1 VATCRVLELGCNDGA
16 NLLPMAAALPD
27 ARFVGCD
34 LSPDAIALGRAA
46 IAELGLHNVTLVEAD
61 LRQLPEALGEFDYI
75 VAHGVY
81 SWVPPA
87 VRDSLFALAARL
99 LSEHGLVFVSYNVYP
114 GCHVRQ
120 AAWEV
125 LRFHSERLQGAR
137 ERLDAARALAGALAE
152 PGVAQNET
160 DALLRREFAGIAKQS
175 DSALYHD
182 SLAVPNDPVY
192 LHEFV
197 AHARRHGIEYVS
209 DAKLFNSSD
218 LGLSPS
224 MQRLVAG
231 LGRIE
236 REQYRDFAGLRRFRQ
251 SVLCRSEVAASLTP
265 VPGRAAGMHAAA
277 SMSLM
282 NAVAHGKPSI
292 NPLRA
297 ALDPTDTQRLSTVLE
312 RLVAVAPRALP
323 AAELEALVT
332 ERGASKPAAP
342 ARSFSTL
349 LVEACFA
356 DEVLLHVHPPRLS
369 ELPTER
375 PLTSSV
381 IRRQAR
387 RGEMITNLCHEQ
399 LRIADAPPR
408 ALLALLD
415 GARDRAALDAA
426 VGSALGV
433 DEPAARRRRIDNY
446 VRTFAR
452 LGLLI
457 S

>member
-1 VATCRVLELGCNDGA
+1 VLELGCSDGA
-16 NLLPMAAALPD
+16 NLLPMAALLPE

-34 LSPDAIALGRAA
+34 LSPHAIAAGRAA
-46 IAELGLHNVTLVEAD
+46 IAELGLRNVTLIEGD
-61 LRQLPEALGEFDYI
+61 LRELPAALGTFDYI
-75 VAHGVY
+75 IAHGVY
-81 SWVPPA
+81 SWVPAA
-87 VRDSLFALAARL
+87 VRDGLFALAARV
-99 LSEHGLVFVSYNVYP
+99 LSEHGLIFVSYNIYP

-125 LRFHSERLQGAR
+125 LRFHSERLQGAQA
-137 ERLDAARALAGALAE
+137 RLDAARALAGALAE

-160 DALLRREFAGIAKQS
+160 DALLRREFARIAKQS

-182 SLAVPNDPVY
+182 DLAVPNDPVY

-197 AHARRHGIEYVS
+197 AHARRHGIDYVS

-236 REQYRDFAGLRRFRQ
+236 REQYRDFACLSRFRQ
-251 SVLCRSEVAASLTP
+251 SVLCRSEFAPTLTLLP
-265 VPGRAAGMHAAA
+265 ERATGMHASA
-277 SMSLM
+277 SMTLM
-282 NAVAHGKPSI
+282 NAVAHGKPSV
-292 NPLRA
+292 NPLRP
-297 ALDPTDTQRLSTVLE
+297 ALDPTDAQQLRSMLE

-323 AAELEALVT
+323 AAELEAWVT
-332 ERGASKPAAP
+332 ERASKEGAT
-342 ARSFSTL
+342 ARSFSSL

-375 PLTSSV
+375 PLTSAV
-381 IRRQAR
+381 IRWQAC

-399 LRIADAPPR
+399 MRIADAPPR

-415 GARDRAALDAA
+415 GRDREALDAA

-433 DEPAARRRRIDNY
+433 DEPAARGRRIDNY